1 MLERLSKLLTDTDYK
16 YLVTELNDYTL
27 DEESIYNWV
36 YSLTTDKLHSRYIA
50 VSIVNQVK
58 NDNKYVIEETIKVKP
73 SLYFYKFWDELKIE
87 TEPKSKCMIE
97 HLIIKIYQNGCPL
110 KDLRATTDYI
120 RDNYSPADTK
130 SYLAL
135 LKTSKLIKR
144 YGINLDQWEIEA
156 ETYYEDGVKLLE
168 SLESVYD

>member
-1 MLERLSKLLTDTDYK
+1 MLKRLSKLLSDTDYK
-16 YLVTELNDYTL
+16 YLVNELSEYTL

-36 YSLTTDKLHSRYIA
+36 YTLTIDKLNSRYIA

-58 NDNKYVIEETIKVKP
+58 NDGRFIVKQTIQVKP
-73 SLYFYKFWDELKIE
+73 SLYFYEFWSKLKIE
-87 TEPKSKCMIE
+87 TEPKTKCQIE
-97 HLIIKIYQNGCPL
+97 HLITKIYQRGCPIE
-110 KDLRATTDYI
+110 DLRATTDYI
-120 RDNYSPADTK
+120 RDNYSPTDTK

-144 YGINLDQWEIEA
+144 YGIDLESWEE
-156 ETYYEDGVKLLE
+156 ESTTYYEDGEKLMQ